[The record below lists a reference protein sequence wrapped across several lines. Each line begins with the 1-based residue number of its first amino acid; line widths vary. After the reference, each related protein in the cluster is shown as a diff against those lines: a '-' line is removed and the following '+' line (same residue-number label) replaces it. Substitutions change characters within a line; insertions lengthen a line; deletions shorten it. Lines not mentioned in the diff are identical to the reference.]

1 MNDSQLSDKMIILV
15 LTHKLL
21 LVFQTK
27 MSINVNFK
35 WMTKFAYNR

>member
-15 LTHKLL
+15 LAHKLL

-35 WMTKFAYNR
+35 WNDKICI